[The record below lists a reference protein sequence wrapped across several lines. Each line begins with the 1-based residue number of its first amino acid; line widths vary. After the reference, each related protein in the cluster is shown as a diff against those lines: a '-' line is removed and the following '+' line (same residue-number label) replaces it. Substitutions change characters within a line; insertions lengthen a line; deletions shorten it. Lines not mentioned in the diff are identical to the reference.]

1 MQYICMNLT
10 MKALDVATL
19 GLHWGDIM
27 ITLYDVML
35 QLCYG
40 YVLVMLWLLLWL
52 CVIQERGCV
61 VATVPIRRE

>member
-27 ITLYDVML
+27 ITLYDAML

-40 YVLVMLWLLLWL
+40 YVLVMLWLLY
-52 CVIQERGCV
+52 R
-61 VATVPIRRE
+61 